1 MYGALSR
8 AIANVLTS
16 YLAEVVRD
24 ARLSWPIGIG
34 SLCIYPPE
42 DGSSIPVLTVTLL
55 IRVTIMLRRLM
66 RAATGAESG
75 AGSMKYLTIDHMII
89 LSLSYDQVMIL
100 THSVLRFLL

>member
-1 MYGALSR
+1 
-8 AIANVLTS
+8 
-16 YLAEVVRD
+16 
-24 ARLSWPIGIG
+24 
-34 SLCIYPPE
+34 
-42 DGSSIPVLTVTLL
+42 L
-55 IRVTIMLRRLM
+55 IRVTIMLPRLM